1 MSTQKLDALE
11 VMDWLTLAV
20 MVGFYGWLVYLVA
33 STFVPI
39 AGAVLG
45 VAGCYLLLA
54 QIEERRQRRKFRMD
68 ANAREDGEFVKV
80 PSSSSA
86 RDARSAPPP
95 PATTSTTEDK
105 VWKAG

>member
-68 ANAREDGEFVKV
+68 AKAREDGEFVKV

-86 RDARSAPPP
+86 DASAVPPS